1 MTLELQLPPA
11 RPSAHQGDS
20 GALIQR
26 GAQLVHLC
34 EQLHLR
40 LFTLALVLLGA
51 AGIVSVPL
59 AHTNP
64 REHAGALTIILCA
77 LALLAAACGLARR
90 RQVYLWLR
98 RDHAHQLTPALIAT
112 VIVLADGPYSPCWWV
127 ALALALTVATV
138 STTGPTLIAGV
149 LTASAY
155 AAGTLLRGAS
165 LLPGGD
171 GEYLTVLGGLIVNPL
186 IARAVIETF
195 ARFVLR
201 LHRLEQEA
209 VSATPR
215 PIRVVAA
222 VTASHAV
229 ENPAPEDERPQREH
243 TRAATRPSP
252 RRSDASL
259 LTARQLQ
266 VVLLARDGLRQ
277 AEIAAC
283 LGISARQVERHLEQA
298 RGRVKAA
305 TTAQLVAMLVDGRL
319 APAIRRA
326 TGNHSSL

>member
-1 MTLELQLPPA
+1 VTVEPQPA
-11 RPSAHQGDS
+11 PAGPLAQQSDAGE
-20 GALIQR
+20 LIQR

-51 AGIVSVPL
+51 TGVLSIPL
-59 AHTNP
+59 AHANP
-64 REHAGALTIILCA
+64 REHAGALTIVLCV
-77 LALLAAACGLARR
+77 LALLAAACGLVRR
-90 RQVYLWLR
+90 RQLYLWLR
-98 RDHAHQLTPALIAT
+98 RDQAHQLTPGLVAAA
-112 VIVLADGPYSPCWWV
+112 IVLADGPYSPCWWV
-127 ALALALTVATV
+127 ALALALMVATL

-155 AAGTLLRGAS
+155 AAGTLLRGGS

-209 VSATPR
+209 VSATPQ

-229 ENPAPEDERPQREH
+229 ESPAPEDERRQREH

-259 LTARQLQ
+259 LTARQLE
-266 VVLLARDGLRQ
+266 VALLARDGLRQ

-283 LGISARQVERHLEQA
+283 LAISPRQVERHLEQA
-298 RGRVKAA
+298 RQRVKAA

-319 APAIRRA
+319 APAQ
-326 TGNHSSL
+326 